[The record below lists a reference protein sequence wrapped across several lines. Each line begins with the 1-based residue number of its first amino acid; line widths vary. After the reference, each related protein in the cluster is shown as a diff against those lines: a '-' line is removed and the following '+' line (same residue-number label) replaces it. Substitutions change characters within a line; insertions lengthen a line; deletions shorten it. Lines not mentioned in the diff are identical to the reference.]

1 MDSSQPVPPP
11 QTATDRQAPTAVD
24 IDTEEPFESLDASL
38 DEVLA
43 DLPEQI
49 ERLADLD
56 PAAAAEPGA
65 AIADLLSRA
74 LEEEER

>member
-1 MDSSQPVPPP
+1 MDSSQPVAPPP
-11 QTATDRQAPTAVD
+11 AATEPPAPSHTYPD
-24 IDTEEPFESLDASL
+24 LGEEYEGADAGL
-38 DEVLA
+38 ADALA
-43 DLPEQI
+43 DLPDQI
-49 ERLADLD
+49 EGLADLD

>member
-1 MDSSQPVPPP
+1 MDSSQPVTPP
-11 QTATDRQAPTAVD
+11 QPEAIVPEAIERFPEPD
-24 IDTEEPFESLDASL
+24 DTLSDA
-38 DEVLA
+38 LA
-43 DLPEQI
+43 ELPEQI
-49 ERLADLD
+49 ERLAELD